1 MVDNK
6 DLTVNFLPS
15 PTWNRLG
22 VNQAK
27 IRSVPVDGWNSIPV
41 QKEIIEKY
49 TNISDSKIK
58 KSDSDLVLELDRN
71 KDILFELGK
80 LKTKQV
86 LVGFAAETDD
96 LIANA
101 QKKLAKK
108 NLDFIV
114 ANDLKQEGAGFA
126 GDTNIA
132 KLLFADGNIEELPIM
147 TKNQLS
153 KEIYDKFHGENNL
166 VIDIH
171 TTTSNMGKSIV
182 LTKINS
188 FNLKLI
194 SFLQDLHKDLKV
206 FYWQESEDLAF
217 LNTISPLGFAIEM
230 GPVGNNVLD
239 CKIIED
245 TLVLVED
252 ILDFAEKYNKNILPS
267 LNEEITLYEGVDY
280 LYYPKDET
288 GERFGYIHDE
298 FQNMNFKPLNKGD
311 RIFKTHIDTNLEYKG
326 EDGLIPLFIN
336 EVAYYEKNIACCLA
350 KKITAIIED

>member
-1 MVDNK
+1 MHKVEKVVIFGGTHGNEATGVEVLKLLEKRNYFGKNVELLTHFSNRKAFELKKRYVDK
-6 DLTVNFLPS
+6 DLNRSFTKEVIKNGGFLHEE
-15 PTWNRLG
+15 RL
-22 VNQAK
+22 A
-27 IRSVPVDGWNSIPV
+27 
-41 QKEIIEKY
+41 
-49 TNISDSKIK
+49 
-58 KSDSDLVLELDRN
+58 
-71 KDILFELGK
+71 
-80 LKTKQV
+80 
-86 LVGFAAETDD
+86 
-96 LIANA
+96 
-101 QKKLAKK
+101 
-108 NLDFIV
+108 
-114 ANDLKQEGAGFA
+114 
-126 GDTNIA
+126 
-132 KLLFADGNIEELPIM
+132 
-147 TKNQLS
+147 

-182 LTKINS
+182 LTKKNE

-267 LNEEITLYEGVDY
+267 LNEEIILYEGVDY
-280 LYYPKDET
+280 LYYPKDEA

-350 KKITAIIED
+350 KKVIEKI